1 MHQSAA
7 SARALPVRALGR
19 RLAPGLLSGALLAAA
34 TPPALSP
41 VLPFLALVPLAA
53 HLARLPA
60 HLPAR
65 GGVLAVEAGALAA
78 AVQHGW
84 GLRWLPGTL
93 TAIAGPAVG
102 WAASLAV
109 LLTLSA
115 FGGAAAWSAWR
126 LLRARVPLAVAL
138 ALAWTALDWTLA
150 HLPFGL
156 AFPWAPLGLGLARWP
171 AAVGIAEWVGVNG
184 LTAWMAVVNGLV
196 ASALV
201 GRLREGTL
209 RPHAT
214 LPVLAGALLVAL
226 APVAWGLHRARTLTT
241 AAAGEVAV
249 LALDVPADAPPE
261 LRAAAAL
268 TALERVPARAR
279 PPELVALPEM
289 ALPLE
294 AASSAG
300 RAALARVRGESR
312 RLGAPILVGAL
323 ITRAGAEYNS
333 ALLVGG
339 APFRADKRR
348 LVPGAERGT
357 AAAPPWLAP
366 GAGYE
371 PGRGWPVLRA
381 GRLRAGVLLCYEVAF
396 AEDARRLV
404 RGGARA
410 LVALSSDAWF
420 GGPSAAAGAM
430 LGVREAGIAQQLA
443 HLTLR
448 VVETRTAGVRS
459 ANGGPA
465 AVVEPTGRQRLRRT
479 GGALHAELRAVPG
492 LTLFVRIGD
501 WLGPGAALLLVL
513 ALTYLRCA
521 GGPRAETA
529 CLARRH
535 RPC

>member
-60 HLPAR
+60 R

-102 WAASLAV
+102 GAASLAV

-126 LLRARVPLAVAL
+126 LLRARVPLAAAL

-184 LTAWMAVVNGLV
+184 LTTWMAVVNGLV

-201 GRLREGTL
+201 GRLREGTP

-226 APVAWGLHRARTLTT
+226 VPVAWGLHRARTLATV
-241 AAAGEVAV
+241 AAGEVAV

-323 ITRAGAEYNS
+323 IVRAGAEYNS

-348 LVPGAERGT
+348 LVPGAERGI

-513 ALTYLRCA
+513 ALTLPPMRRGA
-521 GGPRAETA
+521 PR
-529 CLARRH
+529 RNGV
-535 RPC
+535 PGS